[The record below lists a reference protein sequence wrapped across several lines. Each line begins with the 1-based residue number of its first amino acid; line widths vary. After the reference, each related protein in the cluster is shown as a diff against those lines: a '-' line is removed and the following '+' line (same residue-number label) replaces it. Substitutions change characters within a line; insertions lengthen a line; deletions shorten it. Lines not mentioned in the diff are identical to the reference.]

1 MAMGGAFV
9 AIADD
14 EEALYIN
21 PAGLAGMT
29 GTTFSPLDLSLE
41 GTTQDYTAVKNSLSQ
56 LKNITTNTL
65 DILMGQ
71 DVYLK
76 AQYTP
81 SLIMQN
87 FGIGFISDQQ
97 FRLFTENK
105 ALPQVQFGLQSTN
118 GVQLGSPASR
128 GGSTTPPLT
137 SLEPRQSVYA
147 TFTYPN
153 SGNICGNA
161 GTPTAG
167 LRVYPPNQTAALFAP
182 FTYASV
188 CSTAPGASSGLI
200 IYPIGVQGES

>member
-1 MAMGGAFV
+1 MPIVKRVAVAALIPMAGVV
-9 AIADD
+9 A
-14 EEALYIN
+14 L
-21 PAGLAGMT
+21 GCGSS
-29 GTTFSPLDLSLE
+29 GTTKIASSTSSTVAPTTTTTPPTTATATAAIPTTSPTSGVGPCTSGQLSATVGSGQGAA
-41 GTTQDYTAVKNSLSQ
+41 GTEIYQ
-56 LKNITTNTL
+56 LVFTNAGSTPCTL
-65 DILMGQ
+65 QGYPG
-71 DVYLK
+71 VSFVG
-76 AQYTP
+76 A
-81 SLIMQN
+81 
-87 FGIGFISDQQ
+87 
-97 FRLFTENK
+97 
-105 ALPQVQFGLQSTN
+105 N

-153 SGNICGNA
+153 SGNICENA

>member
-1 MAMGGAFV
+1 MPIVKRVAVAALIPMAGVV
-9 AIADD
+9 A
-14 EEALYIN
+14 L
-21 PAGLAGMT
+21 GCGSS
-29 GTTFSPLDLSLE
+29 GTTKIASSTSSTVAPTTTTTPPTTATATAAIPTTSPTSGVGPCTSGQLSATVGSGQGAA
-41 GTTQDYTAVKNSLSQ
+41 GTEIYQ
-56 LKNITTNTL
+56 LVFTNAGATSCTL
-65 DILMGQ
+65 QGYPG
-71 DVYLK
+71 VSFVG
-76 AQYTP
+76 A
-81 SLIMQN
+81 
-87 FGIGFISDQQ
+87 
-97 FRLFTENK
+97 
-105 ALPQVQFGLQSTN
+105 N

-188 CSTAPGASSGLI
+188 CSTAPSASSGLT

>member
-1 MAMGGAFV
+1 MPIVKRVAVAALIPMAGVV
-9 AIADD
+9 A
-14 EEALYIN
+14 L
-21 PAGLAGMT
+21 GCGSS
-29 GTTFSPLDLSLE
+29 GTTKIASSTS
-41 GTTQDYTAVKNSLSQ
+41 TTVAPTTAPPSTATATAVIPTTSPTSEVGPCTSGQLSATVGSGQGAAGTEIYQ
-56 LKNITTNTL
+56 LVFTNAGSTPCTL
-65 DILMGQ
+65 QGYPG
-71 DVYLK
+71 VSFVG
-76 AQYTP
+76 A
-81 SLIMQN
+81 
-87 FGIGFISDQQ
+87 
-97 FRLFTENK
+97 
-105 ALPQVQFGLQSTN
+105 N

-153 SGNICGNA
+153 SGNICENA